1 MSKYI
6 MKILSFIYVC
16 ALFIVLTPNVFIS
29 YDIQFGSMLHNTLFI
44 IIFYFTYDRIC
55 KEGLHE
61 SMENTNVEFEM
72 NGLSNLATL
81 FGNNREE
88 TDTTTVV
95 IDNTIRKPQ

>member
-1 MSKYI
+1 

-29 YDIQFGSMLHNTLFI
+29 YDIQFGSILHSTLFI

-55 KEGLHE
+55 KKYSQE
-61 SMENTNVEFEM
+61 SMKNAKTEIEM
-72 NGLSNLATL
+72 NGLSNLANL
-81 FGNNREE
+81 FGNNRED
-88 TDTTTVV
+88 TDTTTVI